1 MQGNLIF
8 ITEIMSCHAISGDP
22 HPLSLL
28 LHLHSQL
35 TYNVTD
41 HNNTELATTTTTVNN
56 ILQNFDFSRANVFES
71 TFKLQFSQ
79 THA

>member
-8 ITEIMSCHAISGDP
+8 IPEIMSCHAIGGDP

-41 HNNTELATTTTTVNN
+41 HNNTELATTTVNN
-56 ILQNFDFSRANVFES
+56 ILQNFDFSRGNMFES
-71 TFKLQFSQ
+71 TFKPQFSQ